1 MEDKELKAKIKEMEA
16 KNREEVVLDTEAK
29 VSFDQWWVMLAKRIT
44 VRPSLKEILWAD
56 FSARGVG
63 KEELSSKYDECLKL
77 FGL

>member
-1 MEDKELKAKIKEMEA
+1 MEDKDLKTKIKEMETR
-16 KNREEVVLDTEAK
+16 KREEAALDVEAK
-29 VSFDQWWVMLAKRIT
+29 VSFDQWWVMLTKRMA

-56 FSARGVG
+56 FNARGVS

>member
-1 MEDKELKAKIKEMEA
+1 MKDKELKAKIKEMEA
-16 KNREEVVLDTEAK
+16 KKREEVAPEVEAK
-29 VSFDQWWVMLAKRIT
+29 VSFDQWWVMLTKRMT

-56 FSARGVG
+56 FNARGVG